1 MAHDTA
7 DVLIIGGGIMGC
19 ATAYALSH
27 SEIPPRRIVIVER
40 DTAYREA
47 STPRSAGGIRQQFS
61 TPENIAMSQA
71 MLALLPD
78 LKSRFGADADVSFR
92 PHGYLILASEEGRAI
107 LGRNVDIQHAHGA
120 DISLCAASALA
131 ERFPWLSTD
140 GVAIGSYG
148 GNGEGWLDPVALMTL
163 FRKAA
168 IARGTQIVNATVLEI
183 DNKSGNRITGV
194 ALSNGETLQAGA
206 VVLAAGAWSG
216 ALARMAG
223 LELPV
228 EPRKR
233 YVYVVDCRDATEALH
248 NAPLTVDPSGV
259 WFRPEGRQFIC
270 GVSPDE
276 DSEPPAVDLDAIDYE
291 PYETIVWPTL
301 AARVPAFEALKMTGA
316 WAGYYDYNC
325 LDQNAIVGRHP
336 AVDNL
341 YVITGFSGHGLQQG
355 YAAGRGIAELILAG
369 RYKTIDLTRF
379 GCERIVAQTPLF
391 ELNVI

>member
-1 MAHDTA
+1 MAQGSA

-19 ATAYALSH
+19 ATAYALTHAVS
-27 SEIPPRRIVIVER
+27 PPRRVVIVER

-47 STPRSAGGIRQQFS
+47 STPRSAGGVRQQFS

-71 MLALLPD
+71 TLALLPE

-92 PHGYLILASEEGRAI
+92 AHGYLILASAEGRSI
-107 LGRNVDIQHAHGA
+107 LAKNVEIQRAHGA
-120 DISLCAASALA
+120 EIRLCAADTLA
-131 ERFPWLSTD
+131 AQFPWLSTD
-140 GVAIGSYG
+140 GVAAGSFG
-148 GNGEGWLDPVALMTL
+148 GSGEGWVDPVALMSL

-168 IARGTQIVNATVLEI
+168 IARGTEIFNAAAI
-183 DNKSGNRITGV
+183 DIHRSGSRITAVELAG
-194 ALSNGETLQAGA
+194 GEKISAGD

-216 ALARMAG
+216 AIARMAG
-223 LELPV
+223 LDLPV

-233 YVYVVDCRDATEALH
+233 YVYVVDCRGATEALH
-248 NAPLTVDPSGV
+248 KAPLTVDPSGV

-276 DSEPPAVDLDAIDYE
+276 GSEPPAVDLDAIDYE
-291 PYETIVWPTL
+291 PYEAVVWPTL

-336 AVDNL
+336 ALDNL

-355 YAAGRGIAELILAG
+355 YAAGRGIAELILDG
-369 RYKTIDLTRF
+369 RFKTIDLTRF
-379 GCERIVAQTPLF
+379 GCERIVAKEPLF